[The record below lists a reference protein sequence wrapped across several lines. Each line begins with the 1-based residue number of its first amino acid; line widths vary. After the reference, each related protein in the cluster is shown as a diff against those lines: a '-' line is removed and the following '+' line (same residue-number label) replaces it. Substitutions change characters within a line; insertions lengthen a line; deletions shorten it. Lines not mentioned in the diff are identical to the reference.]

1 MITDTMKLKT
11 NTRKTYPTVESP
23 TKQRMIKSTREGAT
37 MQRQRSPQKW
47 REFKCHLVKSFMQC
61 QSKKDM
67 SQWKM
72 IAEVRTFINMMVTW
86 KKVIKM

>member
-23 TKQRMIKSTREGAT
+23 TKQRMIKSTREAT